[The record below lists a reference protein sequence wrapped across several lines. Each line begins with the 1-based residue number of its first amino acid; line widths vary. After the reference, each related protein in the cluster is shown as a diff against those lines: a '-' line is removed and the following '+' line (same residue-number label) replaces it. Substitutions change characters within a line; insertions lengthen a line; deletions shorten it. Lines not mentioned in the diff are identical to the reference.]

1 MSRSRVLLV
10 SVIGF
15 GVLYLAAVA
24 ALGTP
29 PAGDD
34 SGREVA
40 SWFRDH
46 HGNARAF
53 VWLLTL
59 AGPFFATTTVLIREH
74 LPAPHRDIFFFGAIA
89 LAVET
94 AVQTWFWAG
103 LAWHPDALAPATAR
117 TVLDVASFW
126 GPVLTGAT
134 LLMLLPVT
142 VATLTLGSGWP
153 RWLGVLGAVAAV
165 EQLIETVTIFGK
177 TGFIAPGG
185 PMNSYLGASL
195 VALWLL
201 CLGVVAARRPD
212 VSLSTGGPPPGR
224 GNA

>member
-1 MSRSRVLLV
+1 MSRSRILLV

-15 GVLYLAAVA
+15 GVLYFAAVA

-40 SWFRDH
+40 AWFRDH
-46 HGNARAF
+46 GGNARAF

-59 AGPFFATTTVLIREH
+59 AGPFFVTTAVLIREQ
-74 LPAPHRDIFFFGAIA
+74 LPSPYRDVFFVGAIA

-94 AVQTWFWAG
+94 AVQSWFWAG
-103 LAWHPDALAPATAR
+103 LSWHAHALPPATAR
-117 TVLDVASFW
+117 ALLDVASFW

-142 VATLTLGSGWP
+142 VVVLGSPGGWP
-153 RWLGVLGAVAAV
+153 RWLGLLGAVVAA

-185 PMNSYLGASL
+185 PMNTYLGALL
-195 VALWLL
+195 VAVWLL
-201 CLGVVAARRPD
+201 CLGVAAARRPD
-212 VSLSTGGPPPGR
+212 VSLNTGGQLPGR
-224 GNA
+224 SNA